1 MSMATHIHKYV
12 ALISFIIIFHLLS
25 STLGDQNSNNN
36 YIIHM
41 NLAAMPKPFSNQ
53 QSWYLATLSSL
64 LDITSNQVT
73 TDNDQLNYI
82 SSKKLTY
89 TYTNVMNGFSAIL
102 SPLELEAL
110 KTIPGYISSIRDLP
124 VKPDTTHSPQF
135 IGLNPISGTWPT
147 AQYGQNVI
155 IGLIDS
161 GIWPESESLKDD
173 DMPNIPSR
181 WKGQC
186 ENGTQFDS
194 SMCNKK
200 LIGARFFNKG
210 LLANNPNITISMN
223 STRDIDGHG
232 THTSTTAAGSKVE
245 GASYFGYASGSATG
259 VAPQA
264 HVSMYKVLWEE
275 GAYTSDTIAAIDSAI
290 ADGVDVLSL
299 SLGFDDATLYEDPVA
314 IATFAAMEKN
324 IFVATSAGNRGP
336 LLETLHN
343 GTPWV
348 ITVAAG
354 TLDREFHGD
363 LTLGNGAVVTGLSLY
378 PGNFSS
384 EKFPMVFMNSC
395 DDLKELIKARNKIV
409 VCEDK
414 NRTLGVQTD
423 NLDRARVVGG
433 VFISNSNE
441 DITYYIQTKF
451 PSVFLNPINGEL
463 IKDYIKCNPNNP
475 KTSMTFNTT
484 ILGTKPAP
492 SVDSYSSRGPSHS
505 CPFVSKPDITAPGT
519 LILASWPQN
528 VPATKLQTQDNL
540 FNKFNLLSG
549 TSMSCPHIAG
559 VAALLKEAHPTW
571 SPAAIRSAIMT
582 TSNILDNT
590 KELIKDIGDNNKPAS
605 PLALGSGHVNPNRA
619 LDPGLVYDAGK
630 QDYVNLLC
638 ALNFT
643 HKNIMAIT
651 RSSSNNCSN
660 SSLDLNY
667 PSFIAF
673 FNNASVVEP
682 NVVFTQEFQRTV
694 TNVGEEPTIYVA
706 NITPI
711 EGFHVSVVPNKLVFK
726 EKNEKV
732 TYKLRIE
739 GSRIEENNKV
749 VFGYLTWTD
758 SKHVVRSPIVV
769 TSINS
774 ELTPP

>member
-1 MSMATHIHKYV
+1 
-12 ALISFIIIFHLLS
+12 
-25 STLGDQNSNNN
+25 
-36 YIIHM
+36 M
-41 NLAAMPKPFSNQ
+41 NLSAMPKPFSSQ

-64 LDITSNQVT
+64 LDNITSN
-73 TDNDQLNYI
+73 NDQLNHI
-82 SSKKLTY
+82 FSSKLTY
-89 TYTNVMNGFSAIL
+89 TYTNVMNGFSASL

-124 VKPDTTHSPQF
+124 IKPDTTHSPHF
-135 IGLNPISGTWPT
+135 IGLNPIFGTWPST
-147 AQYGQNVI
+147 QYGKNVI

-161 GIWPESESLKDD
+161 GIWPESESFKDD
-173 DMPNIPSR
+173 EMPNIPSR
-181 WKGQC
+181 WKGKC
-186 ENGTQFDS
+186 ENGTQFDPS
-194 SMCNKK
+194 LCNKK

-210 LLANNPNITISMN
+210 LLANNPNITITMN

-232 THTSTTAAGSKVE
+232 THTTTTAAGSKVE
-245 GASYFGYASGSATG
+245 GASYFGYASGSAIG
-259 VAPQA
+259 MAPHA
-264 HVSMYKVLWEE
+264 HVSMYKVLWKE
-275 GAYTSDTIAAIDSAI
+275 GAYASDTIAAIDSAI
-290 ADGVDVLSL
+290 SDGVDVLSL
-299 SLGFDDATLYEDPVA
+299 SLGFDEAPLYEDPVA

-324 IFVATSAGNRGP
+324 IFVSTSAGNRGP
-336 LLETLHN
+336 VLETLHN

-354 TLDREFHGD
+354 TMDREFHGD
-363 LTLGNGAVVTGLSLY
+363 LTLGNGAKVTGLSLY

-384 EKFPMVFMNSC
+384 GKVPMVFLSSC
-395 DDLKELIKARNKIV
+395 DNLKELIRARNKIV

-414 NRTLGVQTD
+414 NRTLATQVD
-423 NLDRARVVGG
+423 NLDRIKVVAG
-433 VFISNSNE
+433 VFISNSSE

-451 PSVFLNPINGEL
+451 PSIFLNPINGEL
-463 IKDYIKCNPNNP
+463 IKDFIKCNTNP
-475 KTSMTFNTT
+475 KASMTFNKTV
-484 ILGTKPAP
+484 LGTKPAP

-505 CPFVSKPDITAPGT
+505 CPFVLKPDITAPGT

-528 VPATKLQTQDNL
+528 VPATELQYQNSL
-540 FNKFNLLSG
+540 FSNFNLLSG
-549 TSMSCPHIAG
+549 TSMSCPHVAG
-559 VAALLKEAHPTW
+559 VAALLKEMHPCW
-571 SPAAIRSAIMT
+571 SPAAIRSAMMT
-582 TSNILDNT
+582 TSDMLDNT
-590 KELIKDIGDNNKPAS
+590 KELITDIGNGYKPAS
-605 PLALGSGHVNPNRA
+605 PLALGAGHINPNRA

-643 HKNIMAIT
+643 QKNITAIT
-651 RSSSNNCSN
+651 RSSFNNCSN
-660 SSLDLNY
+660 PSLDLNY

-673 FNNASVVEP
+673 SNNASIKSKVI
-682 NVVFTQEFQRTV
+682 TQEFQRTV

-732 TYKLRIE
+732 VYKLRIE
-739 GSRIEENNKV
+739 GPKMEQNKV

-758 SKHVVRSPIVV
+758 SKHNVRSPIVV
-769 TSINS
+769 TSLNS